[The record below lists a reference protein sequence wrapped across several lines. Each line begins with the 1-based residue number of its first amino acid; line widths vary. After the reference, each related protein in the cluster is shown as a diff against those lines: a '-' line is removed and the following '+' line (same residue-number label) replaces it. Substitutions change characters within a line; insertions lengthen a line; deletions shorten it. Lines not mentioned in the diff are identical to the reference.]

1 MKGSHKLAQVP
12 GRLNFQWLKGKNP
25 LGLLQR
31 GVQNV
36 CGSRFEKQ
44 RSVKEGP
51 VYCGIS
57 ICKTQSL
64 PIPFPQ
70 FCNDITVIII
80 AIFKPGMFVYCLTIN
95 RKLSDIYHHLITDV
109 SSLNEFA
116 HLGPDLVY
124 LLY

>member
-1 MKGSHKLAQVP
+1 MEGSHKLAQVP
-12 GRLNFQWLKGKNP
+12 GRLKGKNP

-57 ICKTQSL
+57 IWLKFANTFP
-64 PIPFPQ
+64 PI
-70 FCNDITVIII
+70 
-80 AIFKPGMFVYCLTIN
+80 L
-95 RKLSDIYHHLITDV
+95 
-109 SSLNEFA
+109 
-116 HLGPDLVY
+116 
-124 LLY
+124 